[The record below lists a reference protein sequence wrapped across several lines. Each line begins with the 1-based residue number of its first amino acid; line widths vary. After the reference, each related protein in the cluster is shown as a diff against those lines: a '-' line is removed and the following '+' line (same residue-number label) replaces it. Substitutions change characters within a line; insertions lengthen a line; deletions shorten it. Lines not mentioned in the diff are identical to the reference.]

1 MSLSLVVM
9 PGTELLQLQQLPMAA
24 VVVLPAVMVAVSKSV
39 VAMQQQQQE
48 QWRPTME
55 TLAERRG

>member
-1 MSLSLVVM
+1 M
-9 PGTELLQLQQLPMAA
+9 PRTELLQLQQLPM
-24 VVVLPAVMVAVSKSV
+24 VVVMLLPAVTVAVSKSV
-39 VAMQQQQQE
+39 VAMQQQQQ